1 MNRYKFLLAHIAL
14 LLFAHHSA
22 AQNIVLILSDDQGWT
37 GTSVR
42 MDDRVADSVSD
53 LYQTPSLERLA
64 AEGMKFSNAYSPAPN
79 CSPTRMSIQTGK
91 TAARLGATDIIDVV
105 ADENGVAN
113 IQVFHDTMYH
123 NKPMIVP
130 FPVSDIADEETT
142 IAELLKQH
150 DPAYATGHFGKWHM
164 GGGSPERHGYD
175 AHNGLTTNDEGFARQ
190 PDPKRS
196 DRVTDDVIAFIDEQ
210 AQAGRPF
217 FVQVSYYAVHTPV
230 RARPETLAKFS
241 DYLVQKDFGMF
252 GDQTHTNAAY
262 AAMTEEMDQGVGR
275 ILDSLDRLGLADD
288 TYVIFTSDNGGE
300 SDNPVTNNVPLAWG
314 KTHVWEGG
322 IRVPMFVRGPGIEAG
337 AQSNVPVVGYDFLPT
352 IAEWVGAADR
362 LPGDLD
368 GGSLVPVLENGGD
381 GSVDRPTEPLIWF
394 YGAYRNQKH
403 VTPQAAIRRGNHKL
417 IWELEPDR
425 AYLYDLDM
433 DLRESTDLSRFRPE
447 IAESMLAE
455 LKAYLDDVGT
465 NLPTPNPDYDPALDG
480 GLRPLVFEDRVE
492 EPADP

>member
-1 MNRYKFLLAHIAL
+1 MNRRTTIPASLAL
-14 LLFAHHSA
+14 LLGVHQAA

-42 MDDRVADSVSD
+42 MDDRVAGSVSD
-53 LYQTPSLERLA
+53 LYQTPNLERLA

-113 IQVFHDTMYH
+113 IQVFHDTMYF

-150 DPAYATGHFGKWHM
+150 DPDYATGHFGKWHM
-164 GGGSPERHGYD
+164 GGGSPDRHGYD
-175 AHNGLTTNDEGFARQ
+175 AHSGLTTNDEGFAPQ
-190 PDPKRS
+190 PDAKRS
-196 DRVTDDVIAFIDEQ
+196 DQVTDDAIAFIDEQ

-217 FVQVSYYAVHTPV
+217 FAMVSYYAVHTPV
-230 RARPETLAKFS
+230 RARPETLSKYAEHLLQT
-241 DYLVQKDFGMF
+241 DLGMF
-252 GDQTHTNAAY
+252 GDLTHTNLMY
-262 AAMTEEMDQGVGR
+262 AAMTDEMDQGVGR
-275 ILDSLDRLGLADD
+275 ILDALDRLGVADD

-300 SDNPVTNNVPLAWG
+300 SDNPVTSNVPLAWG

-322 IRVPMFVRGPGIEAG
+322 IRVPLFVRGPGIEG
-337 AQSNVPVVGYDFLPT
+337 GTQSNVPVVGYDFMPT
-352 IAEWVGAADR
+352 IADWVGAADR

-368 GGSLVPVLENGGD
+368 GGSLAPVLESGGG

-425 AYLYDLDM
+425 TYLYDLDM
-433 DLRESTDLSRFRPE
+433 DLRESTDLSRVRPE
-447 IAESMLAE
+447 IAESMFAE

-465 NLPTPNPDYDPALDG
+465 NIPTLNPDYDPALDG

-492 EPADP
+492 EPADQ